1 MASLVM
7 LLARLYA
14 SAVFKL
20 SFVVLV
26 AVFLVLVA
34 DQSASA
40 VRAILE
46 PVVIV
51 AGIVMLLA
59 GAANRWSRQARS

>member
-1 MASLVM
+1 M

>member
-1 MASLVM
+1 MM

>member
-1 MASLVM
+1 MVLV
-7 LLARLYA
+7 RLYA

-26 AVFLVLVA
+26 VVFLVLVA
-34 DQSASA
+34 DQSAA
-40 VRAILE
+40 TVRAILE

-59 GAANRWSRQARS
+59 GAASRWSRRARS